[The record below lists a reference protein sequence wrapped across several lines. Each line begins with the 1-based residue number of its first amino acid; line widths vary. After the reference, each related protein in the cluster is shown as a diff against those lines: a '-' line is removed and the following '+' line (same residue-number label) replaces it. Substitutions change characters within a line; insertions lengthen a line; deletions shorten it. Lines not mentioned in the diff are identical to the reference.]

1 MRCEGL
7 RRWFRGSSS
16 IKELEQLTTDL
27 LKLLHLLLLRQVG
40 AFRQPFTD
48 RGEAPAFAVVG
59 HAPHQHPQQAQLVI
73 TTVRADAQLHQQT
86 AAFQAWT
93 PTREV
98 KREVERFRLSPLS
111 GLRVVP
117 PGAEVDLCSR
127 KLATHKRD
135 RGCKRSHP
143 GHAMYRFARV
153 HCNLVTPHSVGGDQK
168 GRRYGCARFTKP

>member
-59 HAPHQHPQQAQLVI
+59 HAPHQHPKEAQLVV
-73 TTVRADAQLHQQT
+73 TLLRGDPQLHQQT

-93 PTREV
+93 PSGEM
-98 KREVERFRLSPLS
+98 KGEVE
-111 GLRVVP
+111 
-117 PGAEVDLCSR
+117 
-127 KLATHKRD
+127 
-135 RGCKRSHP
+135 
-143 GHAMYRFARV
+143 
-153 HCNLVTPHSVGGDQK
+153 
-168 GRRYGCARFTKP
+168 